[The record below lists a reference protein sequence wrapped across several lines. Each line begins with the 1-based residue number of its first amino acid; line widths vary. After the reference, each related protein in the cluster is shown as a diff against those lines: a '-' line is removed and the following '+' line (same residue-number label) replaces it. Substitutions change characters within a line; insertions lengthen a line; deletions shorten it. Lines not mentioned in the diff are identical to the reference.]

1 MEFWLDL
8 GPSSSCRRHALTHSG
23 ERRRDC
29 YSTLMLALAR
39 PETVQAI
46 VDGGHLE
53 WTAEALK
60 KVLLD
65 KARHS
70 NLEAEDPNETLH
82 QFLTGIGAVLFV
94 WCEKLGVCSDFYQ
107 RLGVAEDEMLQ
118 VQFRTLQIPMARG
131 LVEKGSNLTNLESQE
146 LVSKARAASD
156 VIAKKK
162 KKKKG
167 GKGKKGRR

>member
-1 MEFWLDL
+1 ML
-8 GPSSSCRRHALTHSG
+8 RRHALTHSG

-53 WTAEALK
+53 WTAAALK
-60 KVLLD
+60 KPLLE
-65 KARHS
+65 KARLS

-82 QFLTGIGAVLFV
+82 QYLTGIGAVLFV

-131 LVEKGSNLTNLESQE
+131 LVEKGSSPTHSESRE

>member
-1 MEFWLDL
+1 
-8 GPSSSCRRHALTHSG
+8 
-23 ERRRDC
+23 
-29 YSTLMLALAR
+29 MLALAR

-60 KVLLD
+60 KPLLE
-65 KARHS
+65 KARLRTA

-82 QFLTGIGAVLFV
+82 QFLTGIAAVLFV
-94 WCEKLGVCSDFYQ
+94 WCEKLRVCSDFYQ

-118 VQFRTLQIPMARG
+118 VQFRTLQIPLARG
-131 LVEKGSNLTNLESQE
+131 MVEKGSNLTQSESQQ
-146 LVSKARAASD
+146 LLSKAKGRAASD

-162 KKKKG
+162 KKKA

>member
-1 MEFWLDL
+1 
-8 GPSSSCRRHALTHSG
+8 
-23 ERRRDC
+23 
-29 YSTLMLALAR
+29 MLALAR

-60 KVLLD
+60 KPLLE
-65 KARHS
+65 KARMRTANLA

-118 VQFRTLQIPMARG
+118 VQFRTLQIPLARG
-131 LVEKGSNLTNLESQE
+131 MVEKGSNLTQSESQI
-146 LVSKARAASD
+146 LLSKAKARAASD

-162 KKKKG
+162 KKKG

>member
-156 VIAKKK
+156 VVAKK

>member
-1 MEFWLDL
+1 ML
-8 GPSSSCRRHALTHSG
+8 RRHALTHSG

-53 WTAEALK
+53 WTAAALK
-60 KVLLD
+60 KPLLE

-118 VQFRTLQIPMARG
+118 VQFRTLQIPLARG
-131 LVEKGSNLTNLESQE
+131 MVEKGSNLTQSESQQ
-146 LVSKARAASD
+146 LLSKAKGRAASD

-162 KKKKG
+162 KKKA

>member
-1 MEFWLDL
+1 
-8 GPSSSCRRHALTHSG
+8 
-23 ERRRDC
+23 
-29 YSTLMLALAR
+29 MLALAR

-60 KVLLD
+60 KPLLE

-118 VQFRTLQIPMARG
+118 VQFRTLQIPLARG
-131 LVEKGSNLTNLESQE
+131 MVEKGSNLTQSESQE
-146 LVSKARAASD
+146 LLSKARAASD
-156 VIAKKK
+156 VVAKK

-167 GKGKKGRR
+167 GKGGGVGKRGD